1 MCTMMACLRSVTL
14 HLMVLPACRRASSRP
29 SNVARSCAKRDLE
42 RNALYCSQTLRNG
55 TVTHPAF
62 RRIIQI
68 DQGVRH
74 QFHPVVTLLDV
85 LETEQQP
92 LEFVL
97 PSK

>member
-1 MCTMMACLRSVTL
+1 MRICIIMAHLRLMTL
-14 HLMVLPACRRASSRP
+14 SLTVIATCRQASRRP
-29 SNVARSCAKRDLE
+29 SNAARSCAKRDLE

-97 PSK
+97 P